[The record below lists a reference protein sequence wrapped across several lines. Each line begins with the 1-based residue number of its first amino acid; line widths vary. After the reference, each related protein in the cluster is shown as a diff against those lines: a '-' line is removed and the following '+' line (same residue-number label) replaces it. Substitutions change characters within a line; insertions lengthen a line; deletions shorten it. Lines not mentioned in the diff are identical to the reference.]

1 MKRNMILILT
11 LFSAFAFLPGCNTF
25 GGRQTRL
32 DDNWGRSCRTLSF
45 NQVQDMDAAA
55 DLIPVDGLDGK
66 SVDYLYQKYQKSFE
80 KDEAPSTVLHINF
93 GEK

>member
-1 MKRNMILILT
+1 MNRNIILIVA
-11 LFSAFAFLPGCNTF
+11 LFSVITFLPGCNTF

-55 DLIPVDGLDGK
+55 DLTPVDGLDGK
-66 SVDYLYQKYQKSFE
+66 SVDHSYEKYLKTFK
-80 KDEAPSTVLHINF
+80 KDETPSTVFNINLS
-93 GEK
+93 GK